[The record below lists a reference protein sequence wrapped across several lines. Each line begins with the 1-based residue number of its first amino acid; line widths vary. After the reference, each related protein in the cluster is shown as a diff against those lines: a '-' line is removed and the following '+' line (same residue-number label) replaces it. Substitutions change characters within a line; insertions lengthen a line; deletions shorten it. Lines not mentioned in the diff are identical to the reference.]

1 MSQRGIAGNADI
13 YARMENCSVIR
24 NVNGFITEKLRDK
37 QNRAEGRIWRNLEAH
52 HKKAFY
58 LILEEFLQQY
68 SQFSPIEDKET
79 LLRLAITYL
88 GSR

>member
-1 MSQRGIAGNADI
+1 MIEPTGYCWKCGHPCPAGELFCNKKCD
-13 YARMENCSVIR
+13 
-24 NVNGFITEKLRDK
+24 
-37 QNRAEGRIWRNLEAH
+37 RIWRNWEAH